1 MCIDDGR
8 LHAFEGTGWTV
19 SSKGGAMKQVRA
31 QREVTVVCACAC
43 VDRLEAIVF
52 AVRRWRLVRRVFKL
66 WTKDSVFRSLVRM
79 YYS

>member
-31 QREVTVVCACAC
+31 QREVTVVRACACA
-43 VDRLEAIVF
+43 DRLGAIVL
-52 AVRRWRLVRRVFKL
+52 AVRR
-66 WTKDSVFRSLVRM
+66 
-79 YYS
+79 